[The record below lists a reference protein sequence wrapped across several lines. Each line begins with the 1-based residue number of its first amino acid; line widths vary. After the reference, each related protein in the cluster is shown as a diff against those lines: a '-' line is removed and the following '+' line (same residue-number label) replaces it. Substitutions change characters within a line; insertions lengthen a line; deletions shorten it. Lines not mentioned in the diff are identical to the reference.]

1 MSEEIL
7 TEQEMSDLT
16 GVHDSQSGNKEE
28 LSNVGQIAPYNFK
41 QPEHT
46 RESHFPTLQIINQRM
61 AIDLRDKL
69 ELMLQ
74 KSIDVE
80 ALDIK
85 VTSYGEYL
93 HSLAIPI
100 DIKRVNVPELNG
112 SIYICFDSLIINSLI
127 EAYFGAPELG
137 DKENKEEDK
146 DEKSD
151 LNKTAKEAFT
161 NAELRIS
168 QKLLNYVLDSMKN
181 SWKLLD
187 EFNFNY
193 IDSENNPRLM
203 NDMDMDELIVN
214 ISFKIILQEKENL
227 IRIGIPY
234 KTLDKVK
241 KNLRRVVQSI
251 QEASDKLWVNKFYKK
266 LQCMPVTLIGELG
279 RTVMPVSKVVDL
291 KIGDTFIIQK
301 PESITVYIEKTPILN
316 GQLGESN
323 GQTAIKV
330 DHWIKSEKR

>member
-16 GVHDSQSGNKEE
+16 GSHDSQAGNKEE
-28 LSNVGQIAPYNFK
+28 LSNIGQITPYNFK

-46 RESHFPTLQIINQRM
+46 RESHFPTLQIINERM

-74 KSIDVE
+74 KSVDVE

-85 VTSYGEYL
+85 INSYGEYL

-112 SIYICFDSLIINSLI
+112 NLFLCFDSLIINSLI
-127 EAYFGAPELG
+127 EAYFGAPELC

-146 DEKSD
+146 EEDNNS
-151 LNKTAKEAFT
+151 NKLEREVFT

-168 QKLLNYVLDSMKN
+168 DKLMKYVLDSMKT

-193 IDSENNPRLM
+193 INSESNPRLM
-203 NDMDMDELIVN
+203 NDMDTDELIVSL
-214 ISFKIILQEKENL
+214 SFKVNLQEKENM
-227 IRIGIPY
+227 IRIAIPY

-241 KNLRRVVQSI
+241 HNLRRVVQNI
-251 QEASDKLWVNKFYKK
+251 QEAGDKQWVNKFYKK

-279 RTVMPVSKVVDL
+279 RTVMPVSKLVDL
-291 KIGDTFIIQK
+291 KIGDTFTIQK
-301 PESITVYIEKTPILN
+301 PESITVYIDKTPILN

-330 DHWIKSEKR
+330 NHWIKSEKR